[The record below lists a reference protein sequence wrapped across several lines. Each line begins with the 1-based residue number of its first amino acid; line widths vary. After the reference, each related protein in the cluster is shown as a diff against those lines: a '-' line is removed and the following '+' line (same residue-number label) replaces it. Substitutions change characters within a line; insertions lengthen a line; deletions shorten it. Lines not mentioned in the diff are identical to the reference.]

1 MKHIKSYILLTWM
14 AVSLVGCKVD
24 DLKDDVNDLKN
35 RVALIEEQVKILND
49 NVEVMAYV
57 LDTQQKTISKVE
69 PSADKSQFTITLS
82 DGYTMTLTVGKAGEV
97 VPPTISVDENGY
109 WVVNGLSTG
118 VKAVGEDGTTPDYPE
133 FQVKNGEWQ
142 FRFGEDGEW
151 KPVEGGNIGGGSLG
165 DQIFESAKVD
175 GDKFVITLA
184 NDGGTYELPIV
195 SQLSCEINKDMVGA
209 DGYIEF
215 QPGETKTF
223 KVKITGT
230 PLAPVY
236 PSGWR
241 AELEKLDSADE
252 NGYNYQL
259 VVYAPEQTSASS
271 LANVVASNISEI
283 SVRVNKDVFWAV
295 DKIKV
300 CMEVTYNSLKE
311 KYEAGQA
318 IEINGFSINMESFGA
333 VKQIPDNNT
342 ISEDGVYFVENS
354 TSDMVLNASSGIN
367 QLVLISESDNKPTLK
382 INSIQTLNGS
392 LLLANV
398 IIDVTANSTFVFD
411 VASDE
416 GNVIINQCDIVGLKL
431 GKGLVT
437 SSNGKNLGL
446 FSIYDSN
453 IKLIDSDANSVNL
466 YLLEKTP
473 VCKKYDFENN
483 IVAYQ
488 AGENVAENVVGDK
501 AKLTNFKLFNNNN
514 GCINEL
520 ILKKNTFID
529 IRTYTI
535 GSNNKASMSGLVL
548 VKYIGSETQESGGK
562 TYSNDAMLHI
572 SNNIYYLSISS
583 DKFSSMFVKYTIY
596 QIGGNIDLR
605 DNIAYAETAGFKYFY
620 TSGTDYVAPEGVTN
634 NYPSLKKEGIF
645 DTGAGATYDFENF
658 KFIPATQYQS
668 YGAQRK

>member
-35 RVALIEEQVKILND
+35 RVTLMEEQVKILND

-142 FRFGEDGEW
+142 VRFGEDGEW

-165 DQIFESAKVD
+165 DQIFESAEVV
-175 GDKFVITLA
+175 GDKFVIVLA

-195 SQLSCEINKDMVGA
+195 SQLACEINKDVVGA

-241 AELEKLDSADE
+241 AELEKLESADE

-295 DKIKV
+295 DKINVKLPKIYDSNYAQF
-300 CMEVTYNSLKE
+300 MDGATLS
-311 KYEAGQA
+311 
-318 IEINGFSINMESFGA
+318 INGYEFSKESLGIDDDQ
-333 VKQIPDNNT
+333 KIQIVTGNT
-342 ISEDGVYFVENS
+342 EISGSGVYFVKEDNITFTYNLGKS
-354 TSDMVLNASSGIN
+354 NLVDYLVILPYDDTNKRSKLTVKSQVYLNKFFICQNVDIEYTATTSYVLRLQPGTPVNVIMNNCNVSG
-367 QLVLISESDNKPTLK
+367 LVAGSGFAMPQAAGSGSLEKFSAVSCNFNIDDKSVGATNLVNNMDCSVFEFVNNIVYRSVDKT
-382 INSIQTLNGS
+382 SGVTLNVKMYNGLQRTIES
-392 LLLANV
+392 LIFNNN
-398 IIDVTANSTFVFD
+398 T
-411 VASDE
+411 
-416 GNVIINQCDIVGLKL
+416 IVGLESTTTAMVYA
-431 GKGLVT
+431 GHI
-437 SSNGKNLGL
+437 NAIDINN
-446 FSIYDSN
+446 N
-453 IKLIDSDANSVNL
+453 IFWNTEMDANSMFIRYVNNMQDPSKATGGNNIG
-466 YLLEKTP
+466 YSGTNEKTFKVFFTNSGVNP
-473 VCKKYDFENN
+473 PITCPPAFSNSSADFQKSD
-483 IVAYQ
+483 IF
-488 AGENVAENVVGDK
+488 NVDD
-501 AKLTNFKLFNNNN
+501 TNSFNTT
-514 GCINEL
+514 
-520 ILKKNTFID
+520 K
-529 IRTYTI
+529 
-535 GSNNKASMSGLVL
+535 
-548 VKYIGSETQESGGK
+548 
-562 TYSNDAMLHI
+562 
-572 SNNIYYLSISS
+572 
-583 DKFSSMFVKYTIY
+583 
-596 QIGGNIDLR
+596 
-605 DNIAYAETAGFKYFY
+605 
-620 TSGTDYVAPEGVTN
+620 GV
-634 NYPSLKKEGIF
+634 
-645 DTGAGATYDFENF
+645 
-658 KFIPATQYQS
+658 FIPTAAYSS

>member
-295 DKIKV
+295 DKINVKLPKV
-300 CMEVTYNSLKE
+300 YDSNYARFMDGATLS
-311 KYEAGQA
+311 
-318 IEINGFSINMESFGA
+318 INGYEFSKESLGIDDDQKIHI
-333 VKQIPDNNT
+333 VTGDT
-342 ISEDGVYFVENS
+342 EISGSGVYFVKEDNITFTYNLDSS
-354 TSDMVLNASSGIN
+354 TSVDYLVIVPYDDTNKRSKLTVKRQVYLNKFFICQNVDIEYTATTSYVLRLQPGTPVNVIMNNCNVSG
-367 QLVLISESDNKPTLK
+367 LVAGSGFAMP
-382 INSIQTLNGS
+382 QAAGNGS
-392 LLLANV
+392 LEKFSAVSCNFNLDDTSVAATNLVNNMDCSVFEFVNNIVYRSVDKTSGVALNV
-398 IIDVTANSTFVFD
+398 KMYNGNSRT
-411 VASDE
+411 
-416 GNVIINQCDIVGLKL
+416 INSLIFNNNTIVGLESTTTAMVYAK
-431 GKGLVT
+431 
-437 SSNGKNLGL
+437 SINAIDIKN
-446 FSIYDSN
+446 N
-453 IKLIDSDANSVNL
+453 IFWNTEMDANSMFIRYVNNMQDPSKATGGNNIG
-466 YLLEKTP
+466 YSGTNEKTFKVFFTNSGVNP
-473 VCKKYDFENN
+473 PITCPPAFSNSSADFQKSD
-483 IVAYQ
+483 IF
-488 AGENVAENVVGDK
+488 NVDD
-501 AKLTNFKLFNNNN
+501 TNSFNTT
-514 GCINEL
+514 
-520 ILKKNTFID
+520 K
-529 IRTYTI
+529 
-535 GSNNKASMSGLVL
+535 
-548 VKYIGSETQESGGK
+548 
-562 TYSNDAMLHI
+562 
-572 SNNIYYLSISS
+572 
-583 DKFSSMFVKYTIY
+583 
-596 QIGGNIDLR
+596 
-605 DNIAYAETAGFKYFY
+605 
-620 TSGTDYVAPEGVTN
+620 GV
-634 NYPSLKKEGIF
+634 
-645 DTGAGATYDFENF
+645 
-658 KFIPATQYQS
+658 FIPTAAYSS

>member
-223 KVKITGT
+223 KVKIIGT

-295 DKIKV
+295 DKINVKLPKV
-300 CMEVTYNSLKE
+300 YDSNYARFMDGATLS
-311 KYEAGQA
+311 
-318 IEINGFSINMESFGA
+318 INGYEFSKESLGIDDDQKIHI
-333 VKQIPDNNT
+333 VTGDT
-342 ISEDGVYFVENS
+342 EISGSGVYFVKEDNITFTYNLDSS
-354 TSDMVLNASSGIN
+354 TSVDYLVIVPYDDTNKRSKLTVKRQVYLNKFFICQNVDIEYTATTSYVLRLQPGTPVNVIMNNCNVSG
-367 QLVLISESDNKPTLK
+367 LVAGSGFAMP
-382 INSIQTLNGS
+382 QAAGNGS
-392 LLLANV
+392 LEKFSAVSCNFNLDDTSVAATNLVNNMDCSVFEFVNNIVYRSVDKTSGVALNV
-398 IIDVTANSTFVFD
+398 KMYNGNSRT
-411 VASDE
+411 
-416 GNVIINQCDIVGLKL
+416 INSLIFNNNTIVGLESTTTAMVYAK
-431 GKGLVT
+431 
-437 SSNGKNLGL
+437 SINAIDIKN
-446 FSIYDSN
+446 N
-453 IKLIDSDANSVNL
+453 IFWNTEMDANSMFIRYVNNMQDPSKATGGNNIG
-466 YLLEKTP
+466 YSGTNEKTFKVFFTNSGVNP
-473 VCKKYDFENN
+473 PITCPPAFSNSSADFQKSD
-483 IVAYQ
+483 IF
-488 AGENVAENVVGDK
+488 NVDD
-501 AKLTNFKLFNNNN
+501 TNSFNTT
-514 GCINEL
+514 
-520 ILKKNTFID
+520 K
-529 IRTYTI
+529 
-535 GSNNKASMSGLVL
+535 
-548 VKYIGSETQESGGK
+548 
-562 TYSNDAMLHI
+562 
-572 SNNIYYLSISS
+572 
-583 DKFSSMFVKYTIY
+583 
-596 QIGGNIDLR
+596 
-605 DNIAYAETAGFKYFY
+605 
-620 TSGTDYVAPEGVTN
+620 GV
-634 NYPSLKKEGIF
+634 
-645 DTGAGATYDFENF
+645 
-658 KFIPATQYQS
+658 FIPAAAYSS

>member
-35 RVALIEEQVKILND
+35 RVTLMEEQVKILND

-142 FRFGEDGEW
+142 VRFGEDGEW

-165 DQIFESAKVD
+165 DQIFESAEVV
-175 GDKFVITLA
+175 GDKFVIVLA

-195 SQLSCEINKDMVGA
+195 SQLACEINKDVVGA

-241 AELEKLDSADE
+241 AELEKLESADE

-295 DKIKV
+295 DKINVKLPKIYDSNYAQF
-300 CMEVTYNSLKE
+300 MDGATLS
-311 KYEAGQA
+311 
-318 IEINGFSINMESFGA
+318 INGYEFSKESLGIDDDQ
-333 VKQIPDNNT
+333 KIQIVTGNT
-342 ISEDGVYFVENS
+342 EISGSGVYFVKEDNITFTYNLGKS
-354 TSDMVLNASSGIN
+354 NLVDYLVILPYDDTNKRSKLTVKSQVYLNKFFICQNVDIEYTATTSYVLRLQPGTPVNVIMNNCNVSG
-367 QLVLISESDNKPTLK
+367 LVAGSGFAMP
-382 INSIQTLNGS
+382 QAAGNGS
-392 LLLANV
+392 LEKFSAVSCNFNIDDTSVAATNLVNNMDCSVFEFVNNIVYRSVDKTSGVALNV
-398 IIDVTANSTFVFD
+398 KMYNGNSRT
-411 VASDE
+411 
-416 GNVIINQCDIVGLKL
+416 INSLIFNNNTIVGLESTTTAMVYAK
-431 GKGLVT
+431 
-437 SSNGKNLGL
+437 
-446 FSIYDSN
+446 SINAIDINNN
-453 IKLIDSDANSVNL
+453 IFWNTEMDANSMFIRYVNNMQDPSKATGGNNIG
-466 YLLEKTP
+466 YSGTNEKTFKVFFTNSGVNP
-473 VCKKYDFENN
+473 PITCPPAFSNSSADFQKSD
-483 IVAYQ
+483 IF
-488 AGENVAENVVGDK
+488 NVDD
-501 AKLTNFKLFNNNN
+501 TNSFN
-514 GCINEL
+514 
-520 ILKKNTFID
+520 
-529 IRTYTI
+529 
-535 GSNNKASMSGLVL
+535 
-548 VKYIGSETQESGGK
+548 
-562 TYSNDAMLHI
+562 
-572 SNNIYYLSISS
+572 
-583 DKFSSMFVKYTIY
+583 
-596 QIGGNIDLR
+596 
-605 DNIAYAETAGFKYFY
+605 TA
-620 TSGTDYVAPEGVTN
+620 TGV
-634 NYPSLKKEGIF
+634 
-645 DTGAGATYDFENF
+645 
-658 KFIPATQYQS
+658 FIPTASYSS
-668 YGAQRK
+668 YGAQR

>member
-142 FRFGEDGEW
+142 VRFGEDGEW

-165 DQIFESAKVD
+165 DQIFESAEVV
-175 GDKFVITLA
+175 GDKFVIVLA

-195 SQLSCEINKDMVGA
+195 SQLACEINKDVVGA

-241 AELEKLDSADE
+241 AELEKLESADE
-252 NGYNYQL
+252 NGYNYLL

-295 DKIKV
+295 DKINVKLPKV
-300 CMEVTYNSLKE
+300 YDSNYARFMDGATLS
-311 KYEAGQA
+311 
-318 IEINGFSINMESFGA
+318 INGYEFSKESLGIDDDQKIHI
-333 VKQIPDNNT
+333 VTGDT
-342 ISEDGVYFVENS
+342 EISGSGVYFVKEDNITFTYNLGNS
-354 TSDMVLNASSGIN
+354 NLVDYLVIIPYDDSNKRSKLTVQKQVYLNKFFICQNVDIEYTATTSYVLRLQQGTPVNVIMNNCNVSG
-367 QLVLISESDNKPTLK
+367 LIAGSGFAMP
-382 INSIQTLNGS
+382 QAAGNGS
-392 LLLANV
+392 LEKFSAVSCNFNLDDTSVAATNLVNNMDCSVFEFVNNIVYRSVDKTSGVALNV
-398 IIDVTANSTFVFD
+398 KMYNGNSRT
-411 VASDE
+411 
-416 GNVIINQCDIVGLKL
+416 INSLIFNNNTIVGLESTTTAMVYAK
-431 GKGLVT
+431 
-437 SSNGKNLGL
+437 
-446 FSIYDSN
+446 SINAIDINNN
-453 IKLIDSDANSVNL
+453 IFWNTEMDANSMFIRYVNNMQD
-466 YLLEKTP
+466 P
-473 VCKKYDFENN
+473 S
-483 IVAYQ
+483 
-488 AGENVAENVVGDK
+488 K
-501 AKLTNFKLFNNNN
+501 AT
-514 GCINEL
+514 
-520 ILKKNTFID
+520 
-529 IRTYTI
+529 
-535 GSNNKASMSGLVL
+535 GSNN
-548 VKYIGSETQESGGK
+548 IG
-562 TYSNDAMLHI
+562 Y
-572 SNNIYYLSISS
+572 
-583 DKFSSMFVKYTIY
+583 
-596 QIGGNIDLR
+596 
-605 DNIAYAETAGFKYFY
+605 
-620 TSGTDYVAPEGVTN
+620 SGTNEKTFKVFFTNSGVNPPITCPPAFSNSSADFQKSDIFNVDDTN
-634 NYPSLKKEGIF
+634 SFNTA
-645 DTGAGATYDFENF
+645 TGV
-658 KFIPATQYQS
+658 FIPTASYSS
-668 YGAQRK
+668 YGAQR

>member
-142 FRFGEDGEW
+142 VRFGEDGEW

-283 SVRVNKDVFWAV
+283 SVRVNKGVFWVV
-295 DKIKV
+295 DKINVKLPKIYDSNYAQF
-300 CMEVTYNSLKE
+300 MDGATLS
-311 KYEAGQA
+311 
-318 IEINGFSINMESFGA
+318 INGYEFSKESLGIDDDQ
-333 VKQIPDNNT
+333 KIQIVTGNT
-342 ISEDGVYFVENS
+342 EISGSGVYFVKEDNITFTYNLGNS
-354 TSDMVLNASSGIN
+354 NLVDYLVIIPYDDSNKRSKLTVQKQVYLNKFFICQNVDIEYTATTSYVLRLQPGTPVNVIMNNCNVSG
-367 QLVLISESDNKPTLK
+367 LVAGSGFAMP
-382 INSIQTLNGS
+382 QAAGNGS
-392 LLLANV
+392 LEKFSAVSCNFNLDDTSVAATNLVNNMDCSVFEFVNNIVYRSVDKTSGVALNV
-398 IIDVTANSTFVFD
+398 KMYNGNSRT
-411 VASDE
+411 
-416 GNVIINQCDIVGLKL
+416 INSLIFNNNTIVGLESTTTAMVYAK
-431 GKGLVT
+431 
-437 SSNGKNLGL
+437 
-446 FSIYDSN
+446 SINAIDINNN
-453 IKLIDSDANSVNL
+453 IFWNTEMDANSMFIRYVNNMQD
-466 YLLEKTP
+466 P
-473 VCKKYDFENN
+473 S
-483 IVAYQ
+483 
-488 AGENVAENVVGDK
+488 K
-501 AKLTNFKLFNNNN
+501 AT
-514 GCINEL
+514 
-520 ILKKNTFID
+520 
-529 IRTYTI
+529 
-535 GSNNKASMSGLVL
+535 GSNN
-548 VKYIGSETQESGGK
+548 IG
-562 TYSNDAMLHI
+562 Y
-572 SNNIYYLSISS
+572 
-583 DKFSSMFVKYTIY
+583 
-596 QIGGNIDLR
+596 
-605 DNIAYAETAGFKYFY
+605 
-620 TSGTDYVAPEGVTN
+620 SGTNEKTFKVFFTNSGVNPPITCPPAFSNSSADFQKSDIFNVDDTN
-634 NYPSLKKEGIF
+634 SFNTA
-645 DTGAGATYDFENF
+645 TGV
-658 KFIPATQYQS
+658 FIPTASYSS
-668 YGAQRK
+668 YGAQR